1 MAELLGLHHVTAIAS
16 APQAN
21 LDFYCG
27 VLGLR
32 LVKRTVNFDDP
43 GSYHLYYGDAAGRPG
58 TLLTF
63 FPWPGA
69 RRGRA
74 GAGQTSANAFT
85 VPRGSLEAW
94 RARLTKL
101 GVTPSA
107 TESRFDDEV
116 LGFDDPDGMRVELV
130 AAGEVAAEPWIT
142 GLHSVTLRV
151 LDAQPSAALL
161 TESMGFRA
169 MGAEG
174 HRYRFEVAE
183 GGPGAIIDVVHTP
196 DAAPGVM
203 AAGAIHHVAFR
214 AADDAAQLEWRSTLA
229 EAGAAVSDVMDRDYF
244 HSIYFREPG
253 GVLYEIA
260 TDPPGFTVDEP
271 LETLGQALHIPA
283 WLEPMRARIE
293 QTLPPITV
301 PARRDA

>member
-1 MAELLGLHHVTAIAS
+1 MPELLGLHHVTAIAG

-32 LVKRTVNFDDP
+32 FVKRTVNFDDP
-43 GSYHLYYGDAAGRPG
+43 GSYHFYYGDREGRPG
-58 TLLTF
+58 TLLTC
-63 FPWPGA
+63 FPWHGA
-69 RRGRA
+69 RRGKA
-74 GAGQTSANAFT
+74 GAGQASANAFT
-85 VPRGSLEAW
+85 VPRGSLDAW
-94 RARLTKL
+94 RTRLAKL
-101 GVTPSA
+101 GAAPVT
-107 TESRFDDEV
+107 TGTRFGEE
-116 LGFDDPDGMRVELV
+116 LLSLEDPEGMVIELI
-130 AAGEVAAEPWIT
+130 AAGAGSSDPWIM
-142 GLHSVTLRV
+142 GLHSVSLRV

-161 TESMGFRA
+161 TEQLGFRA

-183 GGPGAIIDVVHTP
+183 GGPGAIVDVLHHP

-214 AADDAAQLEWRSTLA
+214 VADDAAQLEWRSALTD
-229 EAGAAVSDVMDRDYF
+229 AGASVSEVMDRDYF
-244 HSIYFREPG
+244 HSIYSREPG

-271 LETLGQALHIPA
+271 LESLGESLQLPA
-283 WLEPMRARIE
+283 WLEPSRARIE
-293 QTLPPITV
+293 AALPPIRV
-301 PARRDA
+301 PRRSAS

>member
-1 MAELLGLHHVTAIAS
+1 MPELLGLHHVTAISS
-16 APQAN
+16 APQPN

-43 GSYHLYYGDAAGRPG
+43 GSYHLYYGDDAGQPG
-58 TLLTF
+58 TLITF

-74 GAGQTSANAFT
+74 GAGQASANAFT
-85 VPRGSLEAW
+85 VPRGSLAAW
-94 RARLTKL
+94 RTRLEAFGCTA
-101 GVTPSA
+101 GA
-107 TESRFDDEV
+107 DERRFGDEL
-116 LGFDDPDGMRVELV
+116 LGFDDPDGMRIELI
-130 AAGEVAAEPWIT
+130 AAGPPASDPWIT

-151 LDAQPSAALL
+151 HDAQPSAALL
-161 TESMGFRA
+161 TEQLGLRA

-174 HRYRFEVAE
+174 LRYRFEIAQ
-183 GGPGAIIDVVHTP
+183 GGPGAILDVLHDP
-196 DAAPGVM
+196 DAPPGVM

-214 AADDAAQLEWRSTLA
+214 VANDAAQAQWRTTLTT
-229 EAGAAVSDVMDRDYF
+229 AGTAVSEVMDRDYF

-271 LETLGQALHIPA
+271 RESLGTGLRIPS

-293 QTLPPITV
+293 KTLPPITV
-301 PARRDA
+301 PPRRDG

>member
-1 MAELLGLHHVTAIAS
+1 MADLLGLHHVTAIAS
-16 APQAN
+16 EPQAN

-58 TLLTF
+58 TLITF

-74 GAGQTSANAFT
+74 GAGQTSANAFI
-85 VPRGSLEAW
+85 VPRGSLEVW
-94 RARLTKL
+94 RARLSKL
-101 GVTPSA
+101 GVTPGA
-107 TESRFDDEV
+107 TESRFGDEV
-116 LGFDDPDGMRVELV
+116 IAFDDPDGMSIELV
-130 AAGEVAAEPWIT
+130 AAGEESREPWIT
-142 GLHSVTLRV
+142 GLHSVTLLM
-151 LDAQPSAALL
+151 LDPQPSAALL

-183 GGPGAIIDVVHTP
+183 GGPGAIIDVLHAP

-214 AADDAAQLEWRSTLA
+214 AADDAAQLDWRRTLA
-229 EAGAAVSDVMDRDYF
+229 DAGASVSEVMDRDYF

-271 LETLGQALHIPA
+271 LETLGEALRIPA
-283 WLEPMRARIE
+283 WLEPTRARIE
-293 QTLPPITV
+293 RTLPPITV
-301 PARRDA
+301 PKRRDP